1 MQSEEDWDDGEDWD
15 DDYDDSDS
23 SSILDM
29 ELATKMKLAG
39 AVGIA
44 LLIILSST
52 IFTNFGF
59 YSGAG
64 SISVLI
70 DVNEGKDASDNTF
83 TFNILATSPAFGSL
97 EKEGKYTIVN
107 VPNSVEYSGSPISAH
122 SGTFSL
128 NDDGR
133 GSVSIAYS
141 DLFKMNGNYN
151 LQVELGSQKASDS
164 VILNKFSESAVADLV
179 QFDGSKPL
187 DRDDGVITN
196 MHFSSEII
204 DDPDSNLDFFVNY
217 LKDDDPEIRELSI
230 RCLSHC
236 QEANLYNLLEETIK
250 DEENRVSLAA
260 MNALMDAPLDDA
272 PTGELVSYLENA
284 LVNTDTVVRK
294 TAFDLLG
301 HAGSA
306 DDFEPALAMLGEALS
321 GSDTIR
327 REAVAEALGSIA
339 PDNGV
344 ANVASRQGYVSKWM
358 VLGTFLN
365 DKEHKAFAEELEPE
379 KSIDFE
385 KTYPSKYVWALQG
398 NQRRDGEKAIERDIG
413 WSEASVNKTN
423 GMLLMGPLLPP
434 PGTFSIAYAVSDFTC
449 SEDQELFLTLDGDDA
464 FKVWLNGEKIAEA
477 IAPYLHRQS
486 CVATLENIKIKLKK
500 GKNRILIKSANIEN
514 EWWVRARITDANNR
528 PIELF

>member
-204 DDPDSNLDFFVNY
+204 DDPDSNLDKSIIIIPSVTGTITIYFSEELFEEDEDENY
-217 LKDDDPEIRELSI
+217 WDSDNDRSPEVV
-230 RCLSHC
+230 
-236 QEANLYNLLEETIK
+236 ETIQFSYFG
-250 DEENRVSLAA
+250 DQMSVVYESGTVEEGPNF
-260 MNALMDAPLDDA
+260 NPFIF
-272 PTGELVSYLENA
+272 
-284 LVNTDTVVRK
+284 DTSEFYGNSGDYAIVIE
-294 TAFDLLG
+294 FINDL
-301 HAGSA
+301 
-306 DDFEPALAMLGEALS
+306 
-321 GSDTIR
+321 GSDDSVKQGQSNWKWFHICNTNSD
-327 REAVAEALGSIA
+327 GSC
-339 PDNGV
+339 
-344 ANVASRQGYVSKWM
+344 
-358 VLGTFLN
+358 
-365 DKEHKAFAEELEPE
+365 
-379 KSIDFE
+379 
-385 KTYPSKYVWALQG
+385 
-398 NQRRDGEKAIERDIG
+398 
-413 WSEASVNKTN
+413 
-423 GMLLMGPLLPP
+423 
-434 PGTFSIAYAVSDFTC
+434 SD
-449 SEDQELFLTLDGDDA
+449 
-464 FKVWLNGEKIAEA
+464 
-477 IAPYLHRQS
+477 
-486 CVATLENIKIKLKK
+486 
-500 GKNRILIKSANIEN
+500 
-514 EWWVRARITDANNR
+514 
-528 PIELF
+528 